1 MVVNFKEN
9 NYFSKNSLIIRKEI
23 SKFENIFQ
31 NFIKKNIIPS
41 INNCY
46 ITHKLFLEF
55 SIFFSKCYKKK
66 KKLFDIGEEIMHFY
80 SIYQNSN
87 FDMENIKILT
97 SPPYNYDFYTILKIY
112 KWKNA
117 IIDLY
122 IS

>member
-1 MVVNFKEN
+1 M
-9 NYFSKNSLIIRKEI
+9 L
-23 SKFENIFQ
+23 Q
-31 NFIKKNIIPS
+31 
-41 INNCY
+41 
-46 ITHKLFLEF
+46 
-55 SIFFSKCYKKK
+55 KK

-122 IS
+122 IW

>member
-1 MVVNFKEN
+1 
-9 NYFSKNSLIIRKEI
+9 
-23 SKFENIFQ
+23 
-31 NFIKKNIIPS
+31 
-41 INNCY
+41 
-46 ITHKLFLEF
+46 
-55 SIFFSKCYKKK
+55 
-66 KKLFDIGEEIMHFY
+66 MHFY

-97 SPPYNYDFYTILKIY
+97 SPPYNYDFYTIMKIY